1 MPPRPSGIVTLLTDF
16 GHRDPYVGVMK
27 GAVLRANP
35 KAVLV
40 DLGHEV
46 PPQDVTAG
54 AFWWAAAI
62 ERFPIGSVHVGVV
75 DPGVGTARR
84 ILAALACDCIWLA
97 PDNGLLAAVLA
108 ADQAAEVRAVDVEHL
123 QLRPVSRTFHG
134 RDVFAPVAGWLAGGR
149 YGFAS
154 LGPRVDDAA
163 PGELPF
169 AGPPQ
174 VVHVDGYGN
183 AITNVPAAAL
193 AGVAAIEV
201 GGQTLPVRGA
211 YGDVA
216 PGEPLALVGSYGLL
230 EIAVNGGNAAE
241 RLGLRRGTRIGLAAG

>member
-1 MPPRPSGIVTLLTDF
+1 MPLRPSGIVSLLTDF

-46 PPQDVTAG
+46 PAQDVAAG

-62 ERFPIGSVHVGVV
+62 GRFPVGTVHTGVV

-84 ILAALACDCIWLA
+84 ILAALACECIWLA

-108 ADQAAEVRAVDVEHL
+108 QDPGAEVRAIDVEHL
-123 QLRPVSRTFHG
+123 QLRDVSRTFHG

-154 LGPRVDDAA
+154 LGPRIDDAA
-163 PGELPF
+163 AGEVPF

-174 VVHVDGYGN
+174 VVHIDGYGN
-183 AITNVPAAAL
+183 AITNVSVAAL
-193 AGVAAIEV
+193 AGVTAIE
-201 GGQTLPVRGA
+201 GGGRQLSMRGT
-211 YGDVA
+211 YGDVP

-230 EIAVNGGNAAE
+230 EIAVNGGNAAD
-241 RLGLRRGTRIGLAAG
+241 RLGLRRGTRIGLPAG